1 MFQAPKVRNTE
12 TAPPAAAPIAP
23 PVVQEIGK
31 ARKNEERE
39 LGRFGGVNLRVNRDE
54 SLGGLGSGIGLNLTN
69 RP

>member
-1 MFQAPKVRNTE
+1 MRNTE

-23 PVVQEIGK
+23 PVVQEIGG

-39 LGRFGGVNLRVNRDE
+39 LGRFGGVDLRVNRDK
-54 SLGGLGSGIGLNLTN
+54 SLGGLDSGIGLNITN